1 MLAKKQVEK
10 KLSLICEE
18 ISLTNEFL
26 ENVDGHDFVLVDLT
40 SPIVCSQCDYAI
52 G

>member
-1 MLAKKQVEK
+1 MLAKKQIEK

-18 ISLTNEFL
+18 ISLTNEFMQ
-26 ENVDGHDFVLVDLT
+26 NIDGHDFALVYLT
-40 SPIVCSQCDYAI
+40 SPNVCSHCDYSI